1 MAGCVVHP
9 MPHPRPSART
19 GLVVFYKRKSA
30 QFINEKVPTLKKP
43 TLKLLTKRGPLY
55 KRKVAHFCPAQKA
68 GDKIS
73 IA

>member
-1 MAGCVVHP
+1 MNSDKVF
-9 MPHPRPSART
+9 T
-19 GLVVFYKRKSA
+19 VFYKRKRA
-30 QFINEKVPTLKKP
+30 HFINEKVPTLKKP

-55 KRKVAHFCPAQKA
+55 KRKVAHFRPAQKA